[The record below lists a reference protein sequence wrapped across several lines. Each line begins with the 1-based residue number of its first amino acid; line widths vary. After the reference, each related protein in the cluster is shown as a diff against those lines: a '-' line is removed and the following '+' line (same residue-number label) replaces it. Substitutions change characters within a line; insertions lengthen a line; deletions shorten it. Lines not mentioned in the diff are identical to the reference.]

1 MKVVIENVSKKF
13 KRPDV
18 GEIQILDNI
27 NFTIEEGEFVCLLG
41 PSGSGKSTLLNIIAG
56 LDFPDSGQ
64 VIVNGEPVKKPGVD
78 RVVIFQEAAL
88 FPWLTVLENVEFG
101 LKMKNVSKEE
111 RRSKALEYIKMVHLG
126 RFVNAYP
133 HELSGGMKQRAS
145 IARALVMDPKMLLM
159 DEPFGSLDAQTR
171 NLLEV
176 ELQEIWSKTHKTIFF
191 VTHNLREAVCLGDKV
206 YLISARPGHIKSVYK
221 IDVSRPR
228 KEGDPN
234 LIHLQDK
241 IMDCLREEIEKVV
254 RQEIDLDY
262 VLSKDGIL
270 CPVDR
275 NLGSN
280 I

>member
-18 GEIQILDNI
+18 GEISILENI

-41 PSGSGKSTLLNIIAG
+41 PSGCGKSTLLNIIAG
-56 LDFPDSGQ
+56 LDSSDSGQ
-64 VIVNGEPVKKPGVD
+64 VIVDGNPVKKPGAD

-101 LKMKNVSKEE
+101 LKMKHISKDE
-111 RRSKALEYIKMVHLG
+111 RRSRALEYIKIVHLG

-159 DEPFGSLDAQTR
+159 DEPFGALDAQTR

-206 YLISARPGHIKSVYK
+206 YVISARPGHIKHVYK
-221 IDVSRPR
+221 IDASRPR

-234 LIHLQDK
+234 LICLQDK

-254 RQEIDLDY
+254 KQEIDLDY